1 MKTIS
6 YIRCSIFIRQFLSDP
21 VKSTNLMSKYKLNQ
35 SQLTKQTVN
44 TVAPDSSFK
53 QESVNEELKL
63 IQQLRKKRAT

>member
-1 MKTIS
+1 
-6 YIRCSIFIRQFLSDP
+6 
-21 VKSTNLMSKYKLNQ
+21 MSKYKLNQ